1 MAMPTPLTRAESS
14 GYTET
19 SRHADVMAFIAALA
33 ARNDPR
39 LHILQFGQ
47 TPEGRELPLLV
58 LSGSGVS
65 TPAQAHALGLPV
77 VLVICGIHAGE
88 VEGKEG
94 GLMYVR
100 DLLDGAHALDAG
112 GDPLSRMTLLVVPLF
127 NADGNDRI
135 DPHNRKLDIAHFSG
149 QLGPASGVGT
159 RVNAAGINLNRDY
172 MRQDAP
178 EMRLLQ
184 TRVCQPWNPHLTID
198 CHATNGSIH
207 RFAMTYDIPHTV
219 QSGRREPID
228 YMRERFLPAVSAAVR
243 QHDGLDSFYYGNF
256 LRDEGGQGSGW
267 ITYTHHPRFGGNYRG
282 LTNRLDLLLETYSYL
297 PYADRV
303 RTTYAFLR
311 ESLAYTAAHGDEI
324 VALLAD
330 CVLPPPQVAVRYRL
344 EAFPETSVEVLT
356 REPYTLDG
364 DPIAVR
370 VPYIGRFVGEHC
382 VQRPLA
388 YAVPGEIAVRLEG
401 HGLQVDRPCQPPML
415 EVEIATVLGEVSSAG
430 REILEANASSYLEA
444 GYRRDRRAL
453 PTGWALVP
461 TEQQRGA
468 IAVYL
473 CEAGSDDGLVAC
485 EWVARPVIGDEFPA
499 WRVHAIA
506 PAGSAA

>member
-1 MAMPTPLTRAESS
+1 MPTPLTRAESS

-39 LHILQFGQ
+39 LRILDFGA

-58 LSGSGVS
+58 LSQDGLS
-65 TPAQAHALGLPV
+65 TPAEAHARGLPV

-100 DLLDGAHALDAG
+100 DLLDGRH
-112 GDPLSRMTLLVVPLF
+112 GDVLSRMTLLVVPLF

-135 DPHNRKLDIAHFSG
+135 SPENRKLDIAHFSG
-149 QLGPASGVGT
+149 QLGPDSGVGT
-159 RVNAAGINLNRDY
+159 RVNAAGVNLNRDY

-178 EMRLLQ
+178 EMRQLQ
-184 TRVCQPWNPHLTID
+184 TRVCHPWNPHLVID

-219 QSGRREPID
+219 ESGRREPID
-228 YMRERFLPAVSAAVR
+228 YMREHLLPAVTAAVK
-243 QHDGLDSFYYGNF
+243 QNDGLDSFYYGNF
-256 LRDEGGQGSGW
+256 LRDEGGQGMGW

-282 LTNRLDLLLETYSYL
+282 LSNRLDLLLETYSYL
-297 PYADRV
+297 PYAERV

-311 ESLAYTAAHGDEI
+311 ESLAYVAAHGREI
-324 VALLAD
+324 VDLLAG
-330 CVLPPPQVAVRYRL
+330 CELPPEEISVRYRL
-344 EAFPETSVEVLT
+344 ETFPDTTVEVLT

-364 DPIAVR
+364 APVAVE
-370 VPYIGRFVGEHC
+370 VPYIGRFVGEHR

-388 YAVPGEIAVRLEG
+388 YAVPGDIATQLEG
-401 HGLQVDRPCQPPML
+401 HGLRVERFAAAPML
-415 EVEIATVLGEVSSAG
+415 DAEVATIAGEVSSAG

-444 GYRRDRRAL
+444 DYRRERRAL
-453 PTGWALVP
+453 PAGWALVP

-485 EWVARPVIGDEFPA
+485 EWIAKPAVGAEFPA
-499 WRVHAIA
+499 WRVHAVE
-506 PAGSAA
+506 PV

>member
-1 MAMPTPLTRAESS
+1 MPTPLTRAESS
-14 GYTET
+14 GYTDT

-39 LHILQFGQ
+39 LRILDFGA
-47 TPEGRELPLLV
+47 TPEERQLPLLV
-58 LSGSGVS
+58 LSQDGLS
-65 TPAQAHALGLPV
+65 TPEEAHARGLPV

-100 DLLDGAHALDAG
+100 DLLDGRH
-112 GDPLSRMTLLVVPLF
+112 GDVLSRMTLLVVPLF
-127 NADGNDRI
+127 NADGNERI
-135 DPHNRKLDIAHFSG
+135 SPENRKLDIAHFSG
-149 QLGPASGVGT
+149 QLGPDSGVGT
-159 RVNAAGINLNRDY
+159 RVNAAGVNLNRDY

-178 EMRLLQ
+178 EMQQLHA
-184 TRVCQPWNPHLTID
+184 RVSQPWNPHLVID

-219 QSGRREPID
+219 ESGRREPID
-228 YMRERFLPAVSAAVR
+228 YMRERLLPAVTAAVK
-243 QHDGLDSFYYGNF
+243 QNDGLDSFYYGNF
-256 LRDEGGQGSGW
+256 LRDEGGQGMGW

-282 LTNRLDLLLETYSYL
+282 LSNRLDLLLETYSYL
-297 PYADRV
+297 PYAERV

-311 ESLAYTAAHGDEI
+311 ESLAYVAAHGREI
-324 VALLAD
+324 VDLLAG
-330 CVLPPPQVAVRYRL
+330 CELPPEEISVRYRL
-344 EAFPETSVEVLT
+344 EAFPDTTVEVLT

-364 DPIAVR
+364 APIAVE
-370 VPYIGRFVGEHC
+370 VPYIGRFVGEHR

-388 YAVPGEIAVRLEG
+388 YAVPGDIATRLEG
-401 HGLQVDRPCQPPML
+401 HGLRVERFAAAPML
-415 EVEIATVLGEVSSAG
+415 DAEVATIAGEVSSAG

-444 GYRRDRRAL
+444 DYRRERRAL
-453 PTGWALVP
+453 PAGWALVP

-485 EWVARPVIGDEFPA
+485 EWIAKPAVGAEFPA
-499 WRVHAIA
+499 WRVHAVE
-506 PAGSAA
+506 SV

>member
-1 MAMPTPLTRAESS
+1 MPTPLTRAESS

-39 LHILQFGQ
+39 LRILDFGV

-58 LSGSGVS
+58 LSQDGLS
-65 TPAQAHALGLPV
+65 TPAEAHARGLPV

-100 DLLDGAHALDAG
+100 DLLDGRH
-112 GDPLSRMTLLVVPLF
+112 GDVLSRMTLLVVPLF

-135 DPHNRKLDIAHFSG
+135 SPENRKLDIAHFSG
-149 QLGPASGVGT
+149 QLGPDSGVGT
-159 RVNAAGINLNRDY
+159 RVNAAGVNLNRDY

-178 EMRLLQ
+178 EMRQLQ
-184 TRVCQPWNPHLTID
+184 TRVCHPWNPHLVID

-219 QSGRREPID
+219 ESGRREPID
-228 YMRERFLPAVSAAVR
+228 YMREHLLPAVTAAVK
-243 QHDGLDSFYYGNF
+243 QNDGLDSFYYGNF
-256 LRDEGGQGSGW
+256 LRDEGGQGMGW

-282 LTNRLDLLLETYSYL
+282 LSNRLDLLLETYSYL
-297 PYADRV
+297 PYAERV

-311 ESLAYTAAHGDEI
+311 ESLAYVAAHGREI
-324 VALLAD
+324 VDLLAG
-330 CVLPPPQVAVRYRL
+330 CELPPEEISVRYRL
-344 EAFPETSVEVLT
+344 EAFPDTTVEVLT

-364 DPIAVR
+364 APIAVE
-370 VPYIGRFVGEHC
+370 VPYIGRFVGEHR

-388 YAVPGEIAVRLEG
+388 YAVPGDIAKRLEG
-401 HGLQVDRPCQPPML
+401 HGLRVERFAAAPML
-415 EVEIATVLGEVSSAG
+415 DAEVATIAGEVSSAG

-444 GYRRDRRAL
+444 DYRRERRAL

-485 EWVARPVIGDEFPA
+485 EWIDKPAVGAEFPA
-499 WRVHAIA
+499 WRVHAVE
-506 PAGSAA
+506 PV

>member
-1 MAMPTPLTRAESS
+1 MPTPLTRAESS

-39 LHILQFGQ
+39 LRILDFGV

-58 LSGSGVS
+58 LSQDGLS
-65 TPAQAHALGLPV
+65 TPAEAHARGLPV

-100 DLLDGAHALDAG
+100 DLLDGRH
-112 GDPLSRMTLLVVPLF
+112 GDVLSRMTLLVVPLF

-135 DPHNRKLDIAHFSG
+135 SPENRKLDIAHFSG
-149 QLGPASGVGT
+149 QLGPDSGVGT
-159 RVNAAGINLNRDY
+159 RVNAAGVNLNRDY

-178 EMRLLQ
+178 EMRQLQ
-184 TRVCQPWNPHLTID
+184 TRVCHPWNPHLVID

-219 QSGRREPID
+219 ESGRREPID
-228 YMRERFLPAVSAAVR
+228 YMREHLLPAVTAAVK
-243 QHDGLDSFYYGNF
+243 QNDGLDSFYYGNF
-256 LRDEGGQGSGW
+256 LRDEGGQGMGW

-282 LTNRLDLLLETYSYL
+282 LSNRLDLLLETYSYL
-297 PYADRV
+297 PYAERV

-311 ESLAYTAAHGDEI
+311 ESLAYVAAHGREI
-324 VALLAD
+324 VDLLAG
-330 CVLPPPQVAVRYRL
+330 CELPPEEISVRYRL
-344 EAFPETSVEVLT
+344 EAFADTTVEVLT

-364 DPIAVR
+364 APIAVE
-370 VPYIGRFVGEHC
+370 VPYIGRFVGEHR

-388 YAVPGEIAVRLEG
+388 YAVPGDIATRLEG
-401 HGLQVDRPCQPPML
+401 HGLRVERFAATPML
-415 EVEIATVLGEVSSAG
+415 DAEVATIAGEVSSAG

-444 GYRRDRRAL
+444 DYRRERRAL
-453 PTGWALVP
+453 PDGWALVP

-485 EWVARPVIGDEFPA
+485 EWIAKPAVGAEFPA
-499 WRVHAIA
+499 WRVHAVE
-506 PAGSAA
+506 PV

>member
-1 MAMPTPLTRAESS
+1 MPTPLTRAESS

-33 ARNDPR
+33 ARDDPR
-39 LHILQFGQ
+39 LRILDFGT

-58 LSGSGVS
+58 LSQGGLSK
-65 TPAQAHALGLPV
+65 PEEAHARGLPV

-100 DLLDGAHALDAG
+100 DLLDGAY
-112 GDPLSRMTLLVVPLF
+112 GDVLSRMTLLVVPLF

-135 DPHNRKLDIAHFSG
+135 SPENRKLDIAHFSG
-149 QLGPASGVGT
+149 QLGPDSGVGT
-159 RVNAAGINLNRDY
+159 RVNAAGVNLNRDY

-178 EMRLLQ
+178 EMRQLQ
-184 TRVCQPWNPHLTID
+184 TRVCHPWNPHLVID

-219 QSGRREPID
+219 ESGRREPID
-228 YMRERFLPAVSAAVR
+228 YMREHLLPAVTAAVKKN
-243 QHDGLDSFYYGNF
+243 DGLDSFYYGNF
-256 LRDEGGQGSGW
+256 LRDEGGQGMGW

-297 PYADRV
+297 SYAERV

-311 ESLAYTAAHGDEI
+311 ESLAYVAGHGREI
-324 VALLAD
+324 VDLLAG
-330 CVLPPPQVAVRYRL
+330 CELPPEEISVRYRL
-344 EAFPETSVEVLT
+344 EAFPDTTVEVLT

-364 DPIAVR
+364 APIAVE
-370 VPYIGRFVGEHC
+370 VPYIGRFVGEHR

-388 YAVPGEIAVRLEG
+388 YAVPGDIASRLEG
-401 HGLQVDRPCQPPML
+401 HGLRVERFAAAPML
-415 EVEIATVLGEVSSAG
+415 DAEVATVVGQVSSAG

-444 GYRRDRRAL
+444 DYRRQRRAL
-453 PTGWALVP
+453 PAGWALVP

-485 EWVARPVIGDEFPA
+485 EWIDKPAVGAEFPA
-499 WRVHAIA
+499 WRVHAVE
-506 PAGSAA
+506 PV

>member
-1 MAMPTPLTRAESS
+1 MPTPLTRAESS

-19 SRHADVMAFIAALA
+19 SRHADVMAFIDALA
-33 ARNDPR
+33 SRNDPR
-39 LHILQFGQ
+39 LHVLDFGA

-58 LSGSGVS
+58 LSDNGVS
-65 TPAQAHALGLPV
+65 TPEAAHARGLPV

-94 GLMYVR
+94 GLMVVR
-100 DLLDGAHALDAG
+100 DLLDGAHAVSGG
-112 GDPLSRMTLLVVPLF
+112 GDVLAKMTLLVVPLF

-135 DPHNRKLDIAHFSG
+135 SPENRKLDIAHFSG
-149 QLGPASGVGT
+149 QVGPASGVGT
-159 RVNAAGINLNRDY
+159 RVNAAGVNLNRDY
-172 MRQDAP
+172 MRQDAA
-178 EMRLLQ
+178 EMRQLQ
-184 TRVCQPWNPHLTID
+184 TRVCHPWNPHLTID

-207 RFAMTYDIPHTV
+207 RFAMTYDIPHV
-219 QSGRREPID
+219 VESGRPEPIA
-228 YMRERFLPAVSAAVR
+228 YMRERLLPAVTAAVKR
-243 QHDGLDSFYYGNF
+243 NDGLDSSYYGNF
-256 LRDEGGQGSGW
+256 LRDEGGQGMGW

-297 PYADRV
+297 PYEARV

-311 ESLAYTAAHGDEI
+311 ESLAYTAAHGEEI
-324 VALLAD
+324 VELLARCD
-330 CVLPPPQVAVRYRL
+330 LPPEQVAVRYRL
-344 EAFPETSVEVLT
+344 EAFPDTTVEVLT

-364 DPIAVR
+364 APVAVE
-370 VPYIGRFVGEHC
+370 VPYIGRFVGEHR

-388 YAVPGEIAVRLEG
+388 YAVPGDIATRIEG
-401 HGLQVDRPCQPPML
+401 HGLRVERFAAAPLLDA
-415 EVEIATVLGEVSSAG
+415 EIATITNEVSSAG

-444 GYRRDRRAL
+444 DYRRERRAL
-453 PTGWALVP
+453 PPGWALVP

-485 EWVARPVIGDEFPA
+485 EWIARPVAGAEFPA
-499 WRVHAIA
+499 WRVHAVE
-506 PAGSAA
+506 PG

>member
-1 MAMPTPLTRAESS
+1 MPTPLTRAESS

-39 LHILQFGQ
+39 LRILDFGV

-58 LSGSGVS
+58 LSQDGLS
-65 TPAQAHALGLPV
+65 TPGEAHARGLPV

-94 GLMYVR
+94 GLMVVR
-100 DLLDGAHALDAG
+100 DLLDGRH
-112 GDPLSRMTLLVVPLF
+112 GDVLSRMTLLVVPLF

-135 DPHNRKLDIAHFSG
+135 SPENRKLDIAHFSG
-149 QLGPASGVGT
+149 QLGPDSGVGT
-159 RVNAAGINLNRDY
+159 RVNAAGVNLNRDY
-172 MRQDAP
+172 MRQDAA
-178 EMRLLQ
+178 EMRQLQ
-184 TRVCQPWNPHLTID
+184 ARVCHPWNPHLVID

-219 QSGRREPID
+219 ESGRREPID
-228 YMRERFLPAVSAAVR
+228 YMREHLLPAVTAAVK
-243 QHDGLDSFYYGNF
+243 QNDGLDSFYYGNF
-256 LRDEGGQGSGW
+256 LRDEGGQGMGW

-282 LTNRLDLLLETYSYL
+282 LSNRLDLLLETYSYL
-297 PYADRV
+297 PYAERV

-311 ESLAYTAAHGDEI
+311 ESLAYVAAHGREI
-324 VALLAD
+324 VDLLAG
-330 CVLPPPQVAVRYRL
+330 CELPPEEISVRYRL
-344 EAFPETSVEVLT
+344 EAFPDTTVEVLT

-364 DPIAVR
+364 APIAVE
-370 VPYIGRFVGEHC
+370 VPYIGRFVGEHR

-388 YAVPGEIAVRLEG
+388 YAVPGDIATRLEG
-401 HGLQVDRPCQPPML
+401 HGLRVERFAAAPML
-415 EVEIATVLGEVSSAG
+415 DAEVATIAGEVSSAG

-444 GYRRDRRAL
+444 DYRRERRAL
-453 PTGWALVP
+453 PAGWALVP

-485 EWVARPVIGDEFPA
+485 EWIAKPAVGAEFPA
-499 WRVHAIA
+499 WRVHAVE
-506 PAGSAA
+506 PV

>member
-1 MAMPTPLTRAESS
+1 MPTPLTRAESS

-39 LHILQFGQ
+39 LRILDFGT
-47 TPEGRELPLLV
+47 TPEGRGLPLLV
-58 LSGSGVS
+58 LSQGGLS
-65 TPAQAHALGLPV
+65 TPEEAHARGLPV

-100 DLLDGAHALDAG
+100 DLLDGRH
-112 GDPLSRMTLLVVPLF
+112 GDVLSRMTLLVVPLF
-127 NADGNDRI
+127 NADGNDHI
-135 DPHNRKLDIAHFSG
+135 SPENRKLDIAHFSG
-149 QLGPASGVGT
+149 QLGPDSGVGT
-159 RVNAAGINLNRDY
+159 RVNAAGVNLNRDY

-178 EMRLLQ
+178 EMRQLQ
-184 TRVCQPWNPHLTID
+184 TRVCHPWNPHLVID

-219 QSGRREPID
+219 ESGRREPID
-228 YMRERFLPAVSAAVR
+228 YMREHLLPAVTAAVKKN
-243 QHDGLDSFYYGNF
+243 DGLDSFYYGNF
-256 LRDEGGQGSGW
+256 LRDEGGQGMGW

-282 LTNRLDLLLETYSYL
+282 LSNRLDLLLETYSYL
-297 PYADRV
+297 SYAERV

-311 ESLAYTAAHGDEI
+311 ESLAYVAAHGREI
-324 VALLAD
+324 VDLLAG
-330 CVLPPPQVAVRYRL
+330 CELPPEEISVRYRL
-344 EAFPETSVEVLT
+344 EAFPDTTVEVLT

-364 DPIAVR
+364 APIAVE
-370 VPYIGRFVGEHC
+370 VPYIGRFVGEHR

-388 YAVPGEIAVRLEG
+388 YAVPGDIASRLEG
-401 HGLQVDRPCQPPML
+401 HGLRVERFAARPML
-415 EVEIATVLGEVSSAG
+415 DAEVATVVGEVSSAG

-444 GYRRDRRAL
+444 DYRRERRAL
-453 PTGWALVP
+453 PAGWALVP

-485 EWVARPVIGDEFPA
+485 EWIDKPAVGAEFPA
-499 WRVHAIA
+499 WRVHAVE
-506 PAGSAA
+506 PV